1 MSFQSRDSSWQVH
14 DPFLWRFLRS
24 NVPLFLFLLLAAAGM
39 MGTYWFFSPPTD
51 GTAQAFAAMGEAD
64 SLSAPIY
71 KEVPARPV
79 VQRFRQ
85 SPGPLHIAIIAG
97 HVEHDPGAVCAD
109 GLTEA
114 QINQDVADKVAT
126 LLRERG
132 IRTDV
137 FAEFDPRLDNYSG
150 TALISIHADSCD
162 YINELA
168 TGFKLSPSWVTD
180 STQLYNCVE
189 SAYAAATSLPFH
201 ANTITEDMTDYHAFR
216 KIAPGVPAII
226 LETGFMNLDRELL
239 TTQSDTPARGIADGV
254 FCFLE
259 SRNSQVSVP

>member
-1 MSFQSRDSSWQVH
+1 MNSRSRNTSWQMH
-14 DPFLWRFLRS
+14 DPFLWRFIRH
-24 NVPLFLFLLLAAAGM
+24 NVGLLLFLLLASAGM
-39 MGTYWFFSPPTD
+39 MGTYWFFSPPAD
-51 GTAQAFAAMGEAD
+51 GTAEAFAAAGDSD

-71 KEVPARPV
+71 KEVPAQPV

-85 SPGPLHIAIIAG
+85 SPGPLHIALIAG
-97 HVEHDPGAVCAD
+97 HVEHDSGAVCAD

-114 QINQDVADKVAT
+114 QVNLAIAEKVAVH
-126 LLRERG
+126 LRARG
-132 IRTDV
+132 VRTDILT
-137 FAEFDPRLDNYSG
+137 EFDPRLDNYSG
-150 TALISIHADSCD
+150 TALISLHADSCD

-239 TTQSDTPARGIADGV
+239 TTQSDIPARGIADGI

-259 SRNSQVSVP
+259 SQNIQVSAP